1 MSKNKY
7 SLKEVVL
14 VLGVLILL
22 GSASI
27 KAVFQHTTIEYYK
40 VTITDK
46 ERISV
51 GSGED
56 ISHKYLVFA
65 DENVFENTDSIFHWK
80 WDSST
85 VQSKLEKGKQYSIKT
100 YGWRVPFL
108 SWYEN
113 IVSVKAI

>member
-1 MSKNKY
+1 MSKIKY
-7 SLKEVVL
+7 SLTQVT
-14 VLGVLILL
+14 LILGILIVL

-27 KAVFQHTTIEYYK
+27 KAVFQHTTVEYYE

-46 ERISV
+46 ERISI

-56 ISHKYLVFA
+56 LSHKYLVFT
-65 DENVFENTDSIFHWK
+65 DGRVFENTDTLFHWK

-85 VQSKLEKGKQYSIKT
+85 VQSELEKGKQYSIKT

-113 IVSVKAI
+113 IVSVEAI

>member
-1 MSKNKY
+1 MSKNKK
-7 SLKEVVL
+7 SLNSVIL
-14 VLGVLILL
+14 LLGVLIVL
-22 GSASI
+22 GGTSI
-27 KAVFQHTTIEYYK
+27 KAVFQHTTVEHYK

-56 ISHKYLVFA
+56 LSHKYLVFT
-65 DENVFENTDSIFHWK
+65 DGRVFENTDTLFHWK
-80 WDSST
+80 WNSST
-85 VQSKLEKGKQYSIKT
+85 VQSELEEGKQYSIKT

-113 IVSVKAI
+113 IVSVEAI